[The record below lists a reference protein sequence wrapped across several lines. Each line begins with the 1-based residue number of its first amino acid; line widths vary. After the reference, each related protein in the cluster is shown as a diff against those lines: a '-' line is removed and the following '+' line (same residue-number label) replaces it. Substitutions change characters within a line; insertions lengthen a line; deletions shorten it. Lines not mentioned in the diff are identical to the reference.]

1 MPRKPWV
8 CGERDSSPLW
18 RYSCRHHHFHSVHG
32 SLRYRFSPE
41 WNAPLPPARRQ
52 ARSFGTTLKS
62 RKLLAQECA
71 PKGDRLVSCYALF
84 KWWLLLSQHPSCLST
99 STSFVTKTALGALA
113 GGLGCF
119 PFEREAY
126 PPRSD
131 SRDSRDG
138 IRSLIGSGSREGP
151 KIHSVALPPSR
162 SGARLTL
169 KLFRG
174 EPDISEFD

>member
-1 MPRKPWV
+1 MPALSLPRGPAV
-8 CGERDSSPLW
+8 LPVGLQPGGTLLYRIPHQRDTHSIGSSLVP
-18 RYSCRHHHFHSVHG
+18 FIIGAEVH
-32 SLRYRFSPE
+32 
-41 WNAPLPPARRQ
+41 
-52 ARSFGTTLKS
+52 
-62 RKLLAQECA
+62 
-71 PKGDRLVSCYALF
+71 RLVSCYALF
-84 KWWLLLSQHPSCLST
+84 KWWLLLSQHPSCLGT